1 MEIDL
6 EKVDIVRERAKVGYA
21 EAKDA
26 LEKTEGNV
34 LDAIIYIEKNQKTVL
49 NNLSEVSNDFV
60 EAIKDI
66 VKKGNVNRIK
76 IKKDGKVI
84 LDIPVS
90 AGVVGSAIGVIYLPA
105 LVAIGAVAAVLSKI
119 EVEIERPGG
128 KVEVVHDLYG
138 KGTENTEGQE
148 TTAE

>member
-26 LEKTEGNV
+26 LEKTDGNV
-34 LDAIIYIEKNQKTVL
+34 LEAIIYIEKNQKTVL
-49 NNLSEVSNDFV
+49 NNLSDVSNDFV

-66 VKKGNVNRIK
+66 IKKGNVNRIK

-90 AGVVGSAIGVIYLPA
+90 AGIVGSAIGVVYLPA
-105 LVAIGAVAAVLSKI
+105 LVAVGAVAAVLSKI

-128 KVEVVHDLYG
+128 TVEIVEDLYG
-138 KGTENTEGQE
+138 KEADNAESQGTREE
-148 TTAE
+148 